1 MENRSERK
9 QELPCQSFPNLS
21 LNPLASEFIPSY
33 LKNSSNSKPYSKM
46 SPGPK
51 KSKNSQNMKSKTTS
65 TTTLVRREVVGDASY
80 LHAQRQL
87 FELLHQLGNKFM
99 PLKAIDVSLSPDGQG
114 INVQFKGE
122 QGTLAKQM
130 LDENLCLDAS
140 LHLEISERSFMP
152 RKLPN
157 VLAANFM
164 ARMGDVLNDKMEWNE
179 QSDVTNCPSTTTTI
193 DSDITQENR
202 SKRIKSSVSSLA
214 SEISKTH
221 KISSSILGTTTIPKK
236 QLELTNPNT
245 SPTVM
250 PEIMTLPKLSQI
262 TKIPTPIG
270 GWNGVKT
277 VDSRTEMRQ
286 RSGNAKQDSQHDKKS
301 IKGRPTPRKSIGQ
314 SIKKNTQKLA
324 PRGTYTSLMRQT
336 EAQKRLSLLK
346 DDNN

>member
-9 QELPCQSFPNLS
+9 QEIPCHSLPNLA
-21 LNPLASEFIPSY
+21 LNPLASEFVPSY
-33 LKNSSNSKPYSKM
+33 MKNAPIAKPKPKA
-46 SPGPK
+46 SPNHSP
-51 KSKNSQNMKSKTTS
+51 SQKMKSESTS

-87 FELLHQLGNKFM
+87 FELLHQLGNKLM
-99 PLKAIDVSLSPDGQG
+99 PLKAIDVSLAPDGQG

-122 QGTLAKQM
+122 QGTLAKHL
-130 LDENLCLDAS
+130 LDDNLCQDAS
-140 LHLEISERSFMP
+140 LHLEMSESSSMP

-164 ARMGDVLNDKMEWNE
+164 ARMGDVLNDKMEWNDQLE
-179 QSDVTNCPSTTTTI
+179 VSNCPSTTTTI
-193 DSDITQENR
+193 NSDTKQENQA
-202 SKRIKSSVSSLA
+202 KRVKSSVSSSLG
-214 SEISKTH
+214 SEISKTQ
-221 KISSSILGTTTIPKK
+221 KLCSTILGANTEPKK
-236 QLELTNPNT
+236 QLELPSLTVVTDNVTFPKPN
-245 SPTVM
+245 
-250 PEIMTLPKLSQI
+250 LI

-270 GWNGVKT
+270 AWNGVKT
-277 VDSRTEMRQ
+277 VDSRAEMRQ

-301 IKGRPTPRKSIGQ
+301 VKGRPTPRKSLG
-314 SIKKNTQKLA
+314 SSMKKNTQKLA